1 MFLSNNFRVM
11 FGLQSIDREFPAVRQ
26 DVLQGLGLEINQQD
40 QTGKISV
47 EAYCEARDR
56 YEAQFKDRAFF
67 MENLMVSLF
76 FYMHMPSLASPEDL
90 WKSYVNFCN
99 VYSFLRFMAVM
110 SCRKGAA
117 GDQKELFRML
127 VHASRALLHSSKR
140 QEALRDDFFDNNS
153 ATLAHMAVLLG
164 G

>member
-1 MFLSNNFRVM
+1 MEELCQFLPCV
-11 FGLQSIDREFPAVRQ
+11 
-26 DVLQGLGLEINQQD
+26 
-40 QTGKISV
+40 
-47 EAYCEARDR
+47 
-56 YEAQFKDRAFF
+56 
-67 MENLMVSLF
+67 
-76 FYMHMPSLASPEDL
+76 
-90 WKSYVNFCN
+90 
-99 VYSFLRFMAVM
+99 